1 MRITPDPFSNVCT
14 WCVNYERVEACI
26 VMAVQWL
33 SVLAPEVGSHFVFGV
48 ADKVQCKVL
57 WMCSDDPALPV
68 EVPSSSDEGDEM
80 ETKLERAQ
88 VIYCTTAECRNA
100 LSLYYINVT

>member
-1 MRITPDPFSNVCT
+1 MN
-14 WCVNYERVEACI
+14 ERKHVF
-26 VMAVQWL
+26 VMAALQL
-33 SVLAPEVGSHFVFGV
+33 CVLAPEVGSHFAFGV

-57 WMCSDDPALPV
+57 RMCSEDPALLV

-88 VIYCTTAECRNA
+88 VIYCSSAECRKA
-100 LSLYYINVT
+100 LSI